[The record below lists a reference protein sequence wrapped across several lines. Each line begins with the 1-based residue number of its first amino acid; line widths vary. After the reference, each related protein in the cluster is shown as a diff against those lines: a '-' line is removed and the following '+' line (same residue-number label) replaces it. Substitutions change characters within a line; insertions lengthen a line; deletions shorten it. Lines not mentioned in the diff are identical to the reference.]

1 MKKLAVICLLV
12 VFAGV
17 AMGATFKAAN
27 PFGNMDQ
34 IEKIVKA
41 VAAFY
46 KGCESEKASVI
57 MAELAIVDL
66 AKKNDMNAIPRL
78 EDALEELEEPGLR
91 NFTKFL
97 IANCHKEN
105 GDVERA
111 MDVLQSVITGEE
123 YAYDDGEEE
132 EEDVEEEED

>member
-1 MKKLAVICLLV
+1 MKKFALICLMVMGCTV
-12 VFAGV
+12 V
-17 AMGATFKAAN
+17 MGATLKGGN

-34 IEKIVKA
+34 VEKIVKA

-66 AKKNDMNAIPRL
+66 AKKNEMNAVPRL
-78 EDALEELEEPGLR
+78 EQALEELEEPGLR

-105 GDVERA
+105 GDIEAA
-111 MDVLQSVITGEE
+111 MDVLQSVIEDQE
-123 YAYDDGEEE
+123 YAHNDEPEEE
-132 EEDVEEEED
+132 NEEPEED

>member
-1 MKKLAVICLLV
+1 MKKFAMVCVLILGCSV
-12 VFAGV
+12 V
-17 AMGATFKAAN
+17 MGATFKAAN

-46 KGCESEKASVI
+46 KGCESREASVV
-57 MAELAIVDL
+57 MSELAIVDL
-66 AKKNDMNAIPRL
+66 AKKHDRNAVPYL
-78 EDALEELEEPGLR
+78 EKALEELDEDEEGLR

-105 GDVERA
+105 GDIDAALDKVF
-111 MDVLQSVITGEE
+111 SVISEE
-123 YAYDDGEEE
+123 GLEEE
-132 EEDVEEEED
+132 EIEEEKD

>member
-1 MKKLAVICLLV
+1 MKKVALICLV
-12 VFAGV
+12 VMGCTV
-17 AMGATFKAAN
+17 VMGATLKAAN

-34 IEKIVKA
+34 VEKIVKA

-46 KGCESEKASVI
+46 KGCENEKASVV

-66 AKKNDMNAIPRL
+66 CKKHDRDAVPYL
-78 EDALEELEEPGLR
+78 ERALEEVEEPGLR

-105 GDVERA
+105 GDIDKALDRVF
-111 MDVLQSVITGEE
+111 SVISEE
-123 YAYDDGEEE
+123 KIEEKE
-132 EEDVEEEED
+132 VEERD